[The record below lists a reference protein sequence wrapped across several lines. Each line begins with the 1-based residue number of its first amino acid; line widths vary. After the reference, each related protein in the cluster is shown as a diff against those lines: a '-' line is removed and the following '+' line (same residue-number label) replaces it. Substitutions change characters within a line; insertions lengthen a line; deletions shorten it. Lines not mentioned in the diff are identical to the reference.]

1 MSWIRQLF
9 CWNERRS
16 RSSRWW
22 WSWLMI
28 QVLSDAA
35 WAGRPWQARCHGD
48 RAVTTVTAWRHRPES
63 PWRCLAAVAVAPTGS
78 LARRRLGLEG
88 ARAQTTVESDRDS
101 EGICTNLYVTDSAL
115 TGSNC
120 HCRALTVIAAALCN
134 SKPISS
140 GIFALTIQ
148 IVRYFSDPRSDSSSG
163 HYLDNNSESL
173 RLSVN

>member
-63 PWRCLAAVAVAPTGS
+63 PWRCLAVTVPGPS
-78 LARRRLGLEG
+78 RARLWLGREA
-88 ARAQTTVESDRDS
+88 ARAQTTVESDS
-101 EGICTNLYVTDSAL
+101 EGICTNLNVTDSAL
-115 TGSNC
+115 TGSHF
-120 HCRALTVIAAALCN
+120 HCRALTVIAAAPCN

-140 GIFALTIQ
+140 GISAFTIR
-148 IVRYFSDPRSDSSSG
+148 ILRYFFESDTQSDSSSG
-163 HYLDNNSESL
+163 QY
-173 RLSVN
+173 